1 MSSNSI
7 FVSYSR
13 KDLDFALDLTKKL
26 QELGANIWI
35 DQFGI
40 QIGENWDNS
49 IEDALEGALTLLL
62 IISKTSSTSQNVQ
75 DEVSLAM
82 NSEKKIVPILIEEC
96 ELPMRWQRMQY
107 ADFRVEP
114 EKTMVKLLQALN
126 IDISEQEPSSEVK
139 TILSSF
145 KNEHK
150 HEVNQNPDPVNDNK
164 EDLLISEAEMDR
176 AIIMHNKA
184 IKKNWYLIGFVGFG
198 SIALF
203 AALFFFFKD
212 TSLWYM
218 TIIAG
223 IMISLLA
230 IKPYGSINKRVRNI
244 ELLDLLKLK
253 RDRLTRILNKLSEKE
268 INEFNHEFNDCIAL

>member
-1 MSSNSI
+1 MPSNSI

-13 KDLDFALDLTKKL
+13 NDLDFALDLTRKL

-62 IISKTSSTSQNVQ
+62 IISKTSSESQNVQ

-82 NSEKKIVPILIEEC
+82 NSKKKIVPILIEEC

-107 ADFRVEP
+107 ADFTVNS
-114 EKTMVKLLQALN
+114 EKTMEKLLQALN
-126 IDISEQEPSSEVK
+126 IEIANQEPSAAVK

-145 KNEHK
+145 KNENK
-150 HEVNQNPDPVNDNK
+150 FAINEASDPEVENK

-176 AIIMHNKA
+176 AVVMHEKA
-184 IKKNWYLIGFVGFG
+184 IKKNWYLIAFVAFG

-203 AALFFFFKD
+203 GVLFFFFKN
-212 TSLWYM
+212 TTLWYM

-223 IMISLLA
+223 LMINLLA
-230 IKPYGSINKRVRNI
+230 IKPYASINKRVRNI

-253 RDRLTRILNKLSEKE
+253 KDRLTRVLNKLSEKE
-268 INEFNHEFNDCIAL
+268 IDEFNHEFNAYIAL